1 MFERPQP
8 PAELGPP
15 GREIQMA
22 LSKQTVLASLEG
34 VHSPDGTPLPNNKA
48 AFIEGGTGTATYTA
62 EETPYSSTSV
72 NDGNWHQIVAVY
84 QASGS
89 RLIYVDGAPAE
100 DARRTGDVAA

>member
-34 VHSPDGTPLPNNKA
+34 VHSPDGTALPQSGALSEIIAGDGKVFFSISVDAAAVKSWEPVRAKA
-48 AFIEGGTGTATYTA
+48 EAAVRAIPGVTTAMVALTA
-62 EETPYSSTSV
+62 
-72 NDGNWHQIVAVY
+72 
-84 QASGS
+84 
-89 RLIYVDGAPAE
+89 
-100 DARRTGDVAA
+100 